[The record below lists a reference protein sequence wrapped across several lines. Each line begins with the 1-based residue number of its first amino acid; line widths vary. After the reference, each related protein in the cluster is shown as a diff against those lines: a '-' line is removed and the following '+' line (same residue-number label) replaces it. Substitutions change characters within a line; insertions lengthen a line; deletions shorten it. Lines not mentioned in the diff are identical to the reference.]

1 MTSERTPDSD
11 ADGSEEADTSGV
23 ASGQDDESRGFPW
36 KRIVQALISLAIVA
50 GIFLGVMPLIAD
62 YGDVFDTITAMTG
75 MEIGSLVAFGVWNL
89 ITYWFVLTAAL
100 PGLRLREAAVV
111 NQASTAVSN
120 TLPGG
125 GVIGVGVS
133 IAMLTSWGF
142 TIGSIGRSAVVTG
155 IWNNFVK
162 LGMPVLALA
171 LLALDGE
178 LTPARVTAAAVGI
191 IVLISAVVLFGLL
204 LRSDRLARAIGRGVG
219 HVVNWGR
226 KLLRKEPMEGWGERS
241 SDFRTDTIGLLRHRW
256 LWLTVAT
263 LLSHISLYLVLLVA
277 LRHVGVS
284 QEELS
289 WIAVLAAFAF
299 VRLISALP
307 LTPGGVGV
315 VELGYAAVLTIGLD
329 DITSAQVV
337 AAILVFRAV
346 TYLLPIPLGL
356 ISYVIWRLNKSWKM
370 SEEQRAELAGD
381 AYQYESEP
389 DTSATAG
396 GT

>member
-1 MTSERTPDSD
+1 MSEVPAPASD
-11 ADGSEEADTSGV
+11 AVGRDAGTSGAV
-23 ASGQDDESRGFPW
+23 ADQNDQGNQRRKVPW
-36 KRIVQALISLAIVA
+36 KRIVQALISLVIVA

-62 YGDVFDTITAMTG
+62 YGDVFDTIRAMTG
-75 MEIGSLVAFGVWNL
+75 LELGSLVAFGLWNL

-100 PGLRLREAAVV
+100 PGLRLREAGVV

-120 TLPGG
+120 TMPGG

-142 TIGSIGRSAVVTG
+142 TIESIGRSAIVTG

-171 LLALDGE
+171 LLALEGG
-178 LTPARVTAAAVGI
+178 LTPTRVTAAAVGI
-191 IVLISAVVLFGLL
+191 GVLIAAVVIFGLL
-204 LRSDRLARAIGRGVG
+204 LRSDRMARAIGRGVG
-219 HVVNWGR
+219 RIVNWGR
-226 KLLRKEPMEGWGERS
+226 KLLRKEPIEEWEQRS
-241 SDFRTDTIGLLRHRW
+241 STFRTDTIGLLRHRW
-256 LWLTVAT
+256 LRLTIAT
-263 LLSHISLYLVLLVA
+263 LISHISLYLVLLIA

-284 QEELS
+284 EDELS

-307 LTPGGVGV
+307 VTPGGVGV
-315 VELGYAAVLTIGLD
+315 VELGYAAVMTIGLD

-356 ISYVIWRLNKSWKM
+356 LSYIIWRVNKSWKM
-370 SEEQRAELAGD
+370 TEEQRATIAGD
-381 AYQYESEP
+381 AYDYEPAASP
-389 DTSATAG
+389 L
-396 GT
+396 

>member
-1 MTSERTPDSD
+1 MSDAQTSDPDS
-11 ADGSEEADTSGV
+11 AGGVADTARVEETSSGE
-23 ASGQDDESRGFPW
+23 QKKFPW
-36 KRIVQALISLAIVA
+36 KRVIQALISLVIVV
-50 GIFLGVMPLIAD
+50 GIFAGVMPLIAD
-62 YGDVFDTITAMTG
+62 YGDVFETIKAMTG
-75 MEIGSLVAFGVWNL
+75 LEIGSLVLIGLWNL

-111 NQASTAVSN
+111 NQSSTAVSN
-120 TLPGG
+120 TMPGG

-171 LLALDGE
+171 LLALDGGI
-178 LTPARVTAAAVGI
+178 TPVRLLAAAIGI
-191 IVLISAVVLFGLL
+191 AVLIGAVVIFALL

-219 HVVNWGR
+219 RIVNGAR
-226 KLLRKEPMEGWGERS
+226 RLLHKEPIGGWDERS
-241 SDFRTDTIGLLRHRW
+241 STFRTDTIGLLRHRW
-256 LWLTVAT
+256 LWLTIAT
-263 LLSHISLYLVLLVA
+263 LVSHISLYLVLLVA

-315 VELGYAAVLTIGLD
+315 VELGYAAVMTIGLD

-356 ISYVIWRLNKSWKM
+356 ISYVVWRVNKSWKM
-370 SEEQRAELAGD
+370 TEQQRAKLAGD
-381 AYQYESEP
+381 AYEYEPE
-389 DTSATAG
+389 ATAPSG
-396 GT
+396 HA

>member
-1 MTSERTPDSD
+1 MS
-11 ADGSEEADTSGV
+11 
-23 ASGQDDESRGFPW
+23 DESTSTPVPGSSQGTDAEVDEGGGRRGFPW

-50 GIFLGVMPLIAD
+50 GIFFGVMPLIAD
-62 YGDVFDTITAMTG
+62 YGDVFDTIRAMTSL
-75 MEIGSLVAFGVWNL
+75 EIGSLVAFGLWNL
-89 ITYWFVLTAAL
+89 MTYWFVLTAAL

-133 IAMLTSWGF
+133 VAMLTSWGF

-178 LTPARVTAAAVGI
+178 LTPARVTAAAIGI

-219 HVVNWGR
+219 SVVDWGR
-226 KLLRKEPMEGWGERS
+226 TLLRKEPMEGWGERS
-241 SDFRTDTIGLLRHRW
+241 SEFRADTIGLLRHRW

-289 WIAVLAAFAF
+289 WIAVLGAFAF

-315 VELGYAAVLTIGLD
+315 VELGYAAVMTIGLD

-356 ISYVIWRLNKSWKM
+356 ISYVIWRLNKTWKM

-381 AYQYESEP
+381 AYDYGPEP
-389 DTSATAG
+389 VAETDG
-396 GT
+396 P

>member
-1 MTSERTPDSD
+1 MSD
-11 ADGSEEADTSGV
+11 LASAADESDTDQSR
-23 ASGQDDESRGFPW
+23 SRGFPW
-36 KRIVQALISLAIVA
+36 KRIVQAFISLAIVI
-50 GIFLGVMPLIAD
+50 GIFVGVMPLIAD
-62 YGDVFDTITAMTG
+62 YGDVFDTIRAMTG
-75 MEIGSLVAFGVWNL
+75 IELGSLVLFGLWNL
-89 ITYWFVLTAAL
+89 ATYWFVLTAAL

-133 IAMLTSWGF
+133 VAMLTSWGF
-142 TIGSIGRSAVVTG
+142 TVGSIGRSAVVTG

-171 LLALDGE
+171 LLALEGG
-178 LTPARVTAAAVGI
+178 LTPTRVTAAAIGI
-191 IVLISAVVLFGLL
+191 IVLIAAVVLFGLL

-219 HVVNWGR
+219 RIVNWGR
-226 KLLRKEPMEGWGERS
+226 ELLRKDPIEGWDERS
-241 SDFRTDTIGLLRHRW
+241 STFRTDTIGLLRHRW

-263 LLSHISLYLVLLVA
+263 LISHISLYLVLLVA
-277 LRHVGVS
+277 LRDVGVS

-289 WIAVLAAFAF
+289 WVAVLAAFAF

-315 VELGYAAVLTIGLD
+315 VELGYAAVLTIGLND
-329 DITSAQVV
+329 VTSAQVV

-356 ISYVIWRLNKSWKM
+356 ISYIIWRVNKSWRLT
-370 SEEQRAELAGD
+370 EDQRAQLAGD
-381 AYQYESEP
+381 AYEYGP
-389 DTSATAG
+389 TPTTDPGSA
-396 GT
+396 